1 MEPRNE
7 RLWKL
12 AKQRARF
19 KNGLITYLIVNTGLI
34 GIWYFTPS
42 NRTFFWPIFPLVFWG
57 IGMVINYYHAYIS
70 NGDAVEDEYQK
81 LLRKNQ

>member
-12 AKQRARF
+12 AKQRAQF
-19 KNGLITYLIVNTGLI
+19 KKGLITYLIVNTGLI

-42 NRTFFWPIFPLVFWG
+42 NRNFFWPIFPLFFWG
-57 IGMVINYYHAYIS
+57 IGLGINYYQAYIS

-81 LLRKNQ
+81 LLRKHQ